1 MKVQHKKEL
10 KFYCIVTIP
19 SAFVVLTV
27 ISFLL
32 QEITF
37 PVTASAFLNASWH
50 NLLFLIPFGL
60 FFYPVH
66 IWMKPLFFMR
76 MSEKKSEDKSN

>member
-1 MKVQHKKEL
+1 MKVKHKKEL
-10 KFYCIVTIP
+10 KFYCFITIP

-27 ISFLL
+27 ISFVL

-37 PVTASAFLNASWH
+37 PVTASTFLNASWH

-66 IWMKPLFFMR
+66 IWMKREFGRWNDP
-76 MSEKKSEDKSN
+76 EKKRG

>member
-10 KFYCIVTIP
+10 KFYCFVMTP
-19 SAFVVLTV
+19 LVFVVLTV
-27 ISFLL
+27 ISFIL

-37 PVTASAFLNASWH
+37 PVTARAFLNASWH
-50 NLLFLIPFGL
+50 NLLFLIPFSL

-66 IWMKPLFFMR
+66 IWMKKEFGR
-76 MSEKKSEDKSN
+76 WNDAERKRG

>member
-10 KFYCIVTIP
+10 KFYCFITIP

-50 NLLFLIPFGL
+50 NLLF
-60 FFYPVH
+60 FYPVH
-66 IWMKPLFFMR
+66 IWMKREFGR
-76 MSEKKSEDKSN
+76 WNDTEKKRG

>member
-10 KFYCIVTIP
+10 KFYCLVTIP
-19 SAFVVLTV
+19 AAFAVLTV

-37 PVTASAFLNASWH
+37 PVTASALLNTSWH
-50 NLLFLIPFGL
+50 NLLFLIPFCL

-66 IWMKPLFFMR
+66 IWMKREFGR
-76 MSEKKSEDKSN
+76 WNDAGQKRG

>member
-1 MKVQHKKEL
+1 MLKVQHKKEL
-10 KFYCIVTIP
+10 KFYCFVTIP

-27 ISFLL
+27 ISFLF

-37 PVTASAFLNASWH
+37 PVTARAFLNASWH

-60 FFYPVH
+60 FFYPMH
-66 IWMKPLFFMR
+66 IWMKREFGR
-76 MSEKKSEDKSN
+76 WNDAEKKRGW